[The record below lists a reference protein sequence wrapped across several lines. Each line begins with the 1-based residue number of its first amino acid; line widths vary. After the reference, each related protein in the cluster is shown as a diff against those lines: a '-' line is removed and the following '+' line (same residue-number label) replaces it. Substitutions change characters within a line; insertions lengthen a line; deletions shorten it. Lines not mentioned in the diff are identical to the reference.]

1 MKMIGLV
8 VATAAAVSTAASF
21 AGVISANAGGL
32 QIAQAGVDVQV
43 GRDRDRDRD
52 RYRDEHRD
60 SRDSGVTIGVG
71 PGGVRVGP
79 RERCRTVTTT
89 VQRDDGRTVTR
100 KERQCD

>member
-43 GRDRDRDRD
+43 GRDR
-52 RYRDEHRD
+52 YRDEHPV

>member
-1 MKMIGLV
+1 MKMIVLF
-8 VATAAAVSTAASF
+8 VATAAVLSTAAPLF
-21 AGVISANAGGL
+21 AGPISANAGSF

-52 RYRDEHRD
+52 RDEHRD
-60 SRDSGVTIGVG
+60 RRDLGVTIGVG

-79 RERCRTVTTT
+79 REHCRTVTTT

-100 KERQCD
+100 KERRCD